1 MSEGIVQDV
10 MKITQTEIH
19 WSQAQVLVDCPE
31 KQTLIR
37 IGEGFLIGLVAVVN
51 PNKSCLKRY
60 MH

>member
-19 WSQAQVLVDCPE
+19 WSQAQVLVDRPE

-37 IGEGFLIGLVAVVN
+37 IGEGFFNWAS
-51 PNKSCLKRY
+51 SCRKPQ
-60 MH
+60 